1 MLKSFQYF
9 SILQLHMVRSNR
21 DLENLNQK
29 YFGSSSEDTV
39 QESGHKTNLRVIQAF
54 DVTGICPLP
63 SQYRRENVSAY
74 NAIACLKGNEPRRSG
89 SIYSLMEH
97 GAIQLGSGHSQP
109 YKSHS
114 GSKRTFLLD
123 STTLSFLFP
132 LHKLYIG
139 PHPSAL
145 FTLKMANVM

>member
-1 MLKSFQYF
+1 MQLPVLRGMSQDDLAQY
-9 SILQLHMVRSNR
+9 I
-21 DLENLNQK
+21 
-29 YFGSSSEDTV
+29 G
-39 QESGHKTNLRVIQAF
+39 
-54 DVTGICPLP
+54 
-63 SQYRRENVSAY
+63 
-74 NAIACLKGNEPRRSG
+74 
-89 SIYSLMEH
+89 LMEH